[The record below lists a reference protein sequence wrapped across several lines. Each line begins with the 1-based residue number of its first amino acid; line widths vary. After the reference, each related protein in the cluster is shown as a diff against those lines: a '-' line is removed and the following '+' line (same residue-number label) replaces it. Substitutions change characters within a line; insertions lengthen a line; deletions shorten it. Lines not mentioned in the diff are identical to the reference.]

1 MINISINKPVVFM
14 IHSKCLNNALSK
26 EIINTGDVF
35 ANVQKV
41 IVLLKKNKFLLIKTC
56 VHKLE

>member
-1 MINISINKPVVFM
+1 MIQ
-14 IHSKCLNNALSK
+14 SKCLNNALSK

-41 IVLLKKNKFLLIKTC
+41 ILLLNKHAQIKIGKCNKK
-56 VHKLE
+56 

>member
-1 MINISINKPVVFM
+1 MIQ
-14 IHSKCLNNALSK
+14 SKCLNNTLSK

-41 IVLLKKNKFLLIKTC
+41 ILLLKKNKFLLIKTC

>member
-14 IHSKCLNNALSK
+14 IQSKCLNNALSK

-41 IVLLKKNKFLLIKTC
+41 ILLLKKNKFLLIKTC